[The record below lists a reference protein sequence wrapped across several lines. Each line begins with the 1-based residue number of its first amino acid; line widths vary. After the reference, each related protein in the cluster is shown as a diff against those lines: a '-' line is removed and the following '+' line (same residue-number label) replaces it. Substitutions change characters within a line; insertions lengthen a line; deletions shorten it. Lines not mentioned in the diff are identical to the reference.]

1 MHTHTHIC
9 IYIYIKFILPFC
21 YCHLSVNDN
30 NMKIII
36 NGRFVCVCLL
46 VCDMEDKEGL
56 CICFKYLVLCQPR
69 VCVFLR
75 QCQSSVIMIGSV

>member
-1 MHTHTHIC
+1 
-9 IYIYIKFILPFC
+9 
-21 YCHLSVNDN
+21 
-30 NMKIII
+30 
-36 NGRFVCVCLL
+36 
-46 VCDMEDKEGL
+46 MEDKEGL